1 MTPPIVGTVH
11 IVINNAGI
19 LRDVSLAKMTEKDW
33 DLIYRV
39 HLKGTFSVTKA
50 AWKYMR
56 EQRYGRIINVSSAAG
71 LYGNVGQ
78 TNYSSAK
85 LGIAG
90 FSLAAAREGSR
101 RNIKVNV
108 IAPLAASR
116 MTETVMPPDLMD
128 KLKPEYVS
136 PLVAYLAH
144 EECDPTGSIFEVGAG
159 WIAKLRWQRSK
170 GAYFSAKQISPEAV
184 AEKMTEIEDF
194 EEQEPDYPTSS
205 NDTISAVMENFSRL

>member
-1 MTPPIVGTVH
+1 M
-11 IVINNAGI
+11 INNAGI

-50 AWKYMR
+50 AWNLMR

-116 MTETVMPPDLMD
+116 MTETVMPPDLME
-128 KLKPEYVS
+128 KLKPDYVS
-136 PLVAYLAH
+136 PFVAYLAH
-144 EECDPTGSIFEVGAG
+144 EDCEPTGSIFEIGAG
-159 WIAKLRWQRSK
+159 WISKLRWQRSK
-170 GAYFSAKQISPEAV
+170 GVCFGANEMTPEAV
-184 AEKMTEIEDF
+184 AKKMAEIEDF
-194 EEQEPDYPTSS
+194 ETEPDFPTSS
-205 NDTISAVMENFSRL
+205 DDTISAAMQNFSRL